1 MTDLEQKVNQLGRI
15 VQAQHQELVN
25 LQQQSLFIGFTVEY
39 VVHELEKL
47 KIDIDFAGFDAFA
60 SERFEAIR
68 AEAMKAK
75 EESTKQLET
84 KSSLKLDE

>member
-1 MTDLEQKVNQLGRI
+1 MTDLEQKVNQLRQI
-15 VQAQHQELVN
+15 AQVQHQELVN

-39 VVHELEKL
+39 IVSELEKQ
-47 KIDIDFAGFDAFA
+47 KVVIDFAGFDAFA
-60 SERFEAIR
+60 TERFEAVR

-84 KSSLKLDE
+84 RSGLKLDE